1 MENVL
6 NLSITEL
13 AALYRQKQV
22 SPVEVVKLSFERQQ
36 KIGKALNAFITVT
49 EEPAL
54 RQAKKAEEAFLGNKP
69 SHLLAGIP
77 YSAKDLFYTEGIRTT
92 CASHILKDFV
102 PDYSATAISKLDA
115 AGAVM
120 LGKTNMLEFA
130 YGIVHPDFGKTNN
143 PWDLAK
149 TSGGSSG
156 GSAAAVASGIGYFSL
171 GSDTGGS
178 IRIPASYCGVAGLKP
193 TRGLVSVHGVFPLSG
208 SLDHAGPLARNAL
221 DAALVLE
228 VIAGFD
234 PQDPHSLTGGSGE
247 VDISNFSA
255 LDAKHVGVLPER
267 LLRGLTPE
275 VARIYKETLQHVRS
289 LGWHIDEV
297 EIEGWARMEEIIMA
311 VLLPEAAQIHQ
322 QWLSRKEEY
331 ASMTYRQIEQG
342 MAAKAVDY
350 LNGQQNLKHFTS
362 AVSTLFNTFD
372 LLLMPTVSFAALA
385 EDPVI
390 GSEEDEMLFTGPF
403 NISGHPAVSVN
414 MGFTADG
421 LPVGMQ
427 LAAPHFQD
435 IELLRAAH
443 QLETMRSARMPS
455 FD

>member
-13 AALYRQKQV
+13 AALYRRKQV
-22 SPVEVVKLSFERQQ
+22 SPVEVVKLSFERQE
-36 KIGKALNAFITVT
+36 KIGQALNAFITVT

-54 RQAKKAEEAFLGNKP
+54 RQAKKAEEAFFANKP

-77 YSAKDLFYTEGIRTT
+77 YSAKDLFYTKGIRTT

-130 YGIVHPDFGKTNN
+130 YGIVHPEFGKTNN
-143 PWDLAK
+143 PWDLSK

-234 PQDPHSLTGGSGE
+234 PQDPHSVTGGSGE
-247 VDISNFSA
+247 VDIGNFSA

-267 LLRGLTPE
+267 LLRGLAPE
-275 VARIYKETLQHVRS
+275 VARVYQETLQHVRS
-289 LGWHIDEV
+289 LGWHVDEV
-297 EIEGWARMEEIIMA
+297 EVEGWARMEEIIMA

-322 QWLSRKEEY
+322 QWLERKEEY

-342 MAAKAVDY
+342 MEAKAVDY
-350 LNGQQNLKHFTS
+350 LNGQRDLKGFTS

-443 QLETMRSARMPS
+443 QLETMRSARMPR

>member
-22 SPVEVVKLSFERQQ
+22 SPVEVVKLSFERQE
-36 KIGKALNAFITVT
+36 KIGKALNAFITVA
-49 EEPAL
+49 EDSAL
-54 RQAKKAEEAFLGNKP
+54 RQAKKAEEAFLANKP

-92 CASHILKDFV
+92 CASPILKDFV
-102 PDYSATAISKLDA
+102 PDYNATVVSKLDA

-130 YGIVHPDFGKTNN
+130 YGIVHPDYGKTNN
-143 PWDLAK
+143 PWDLSK

-193 TRGLVSVHGVFPLSG
+193 TRGLVSLHGVFPLSG
-208 SLDHAGPLARNAL
+208 SLDHAGPIARNAL

-267 LLRGLTPE
+267 LLRGLTPD
-275 VARIYKETLQHVRS
+275 VARVYKETLQHVRS

-297 EIEGWARMEEIIMA
+297 EIEGWARMEDIIMA

-322 QWLSRKEEY
+322 QWLGRK
-331 ASMTYRQIEQG
+331 R
-342 MAAKAVDY
+342 
-350 LNGQQNLKHFTS
+350 
-362 AVSTLFNTFD
+362 NTQ
-372 LLLMPTVSFAALA
+372 V
-385 EDPVI
+385 
-390 GSEEDEMLFTGPF
+390 
-403 NISGHPAVSVN
+403 
-414 MGFTADG
+414 
-421 LPVGMQ
+421 
-427 LAAPHFQD
+427 
-435 IELLRAAH
+435 
-443 QLETMRSARMPS
+443 
-455 FD
+455 

>member
-22 SPVEVVKLSFERQQ
+22 SPVEVVKLSFERQE
-36 KIGKALNAFITVT
+36 KIGKALNSFITVT

-54 RQAKKAEEAFLGNKP
+54 RHAKKAEEAFLANKP

-143 PWDLAK
+143 PWDLGK

-247 VDISNFSA
+247 VDIRNFSA
-255 LDAKHVGVLPER
+255 LDAKHVGVLPEH

-275 VARIYKETLQHVRS
+275 VARVYKETLQHVRS

-350 LNGQQNLKHFTS
+350 LNGQQDLKRFTS

-443 QLETMRSARMPS
+443 QLETMRSPRMPS